1 MLRKFLFPK
10 CALLHTVSLVTRKVI
25 ATSAIS
31 CNCSWC
37 SAKVLGPMLT
47 NPGLA

>member
-31 CNCSWC
+31 CNC
-37 SAKVLGPMLT
+37 GPMLT

>member
-31 CNCSWC
+31 CNCNC
-37 SAKVLGPMLT
+37 VVLGPMLT